1 MSGTIRGIGATGITR
16 ASLRVGF
23 HDVSGAACRV
33 PARVYRARPDAAAAN
48 CLQAL
53 SAGGHAL
60 EREALGDGVG
70 EVPIQAQARRAD
82 GVVIGFCSPVGKN
95 Q

>member
-1 MSGTIRGIGATGITR
+1 MPQRQTVFRPCPPGA
-16 ASLRVGF
+16 
-23 HDVSGAACRV
+23 D
-33 PARVYRARPDAAAAN
+33 
-48 CLQAL
+48 
-53 SAGGHAL
+53 AL

-70 EVPIQAQARRAD
+70 EVPIQAQARAAD